1 MRPIKFRVWDGEKMH
16 GVSRIDFM
24 AKGYWIEPLDINPQ
38 GFLGDRYKALM
49 QFTGLHDKN
58 GKEVYEGDIVKFSGD
73 DHVRTAEEADR
84 PVQKITWGSR
94 GWNAPQSIE
103 TRWEIIGN
111 VWES

>member
-1 MRPIKFRVWDGEKMH
+1 MRKLLFRAWEKDGMH
-16 GVSRIDFM
+16 YLKECTLSHIQKHPAV
-24 AKGYWIEPLDINPQ
+24 
-38 GFLGDRYKALM
+38 M